1 MHVSSLVVHAVPEKA
16 GVLQDRMLQL
26 PGVEIHAAT
35 DDGRIVV
42 TVEDTGEQKNL
53 SETVMKIQTME
64 GVLSLSLAYD
74 YCDNE
79 LTKEA
84 SQ

>member
-1 MHVSSLVVHAVPEKA
+1 MHVSSLVVHATPEKTS
-16 GVLQDRMLQL
+16 VLKESLQRI

-35 DDGRIVV
+35 DDGRMVV
-42 TVEDTGEQKNL
+42 TVEDTGEQSNL

-64 GVLSLSLAYD
+64 GVLSMSLAYD
-74 YCDNE
+74 YCDND
-79 LTKEA
+79 LTEEA

>member
-1 MHVSSLVVHAVPEKA
+1 MHVSSLVVHAAPAKA
-16 GVLQDRMLQL
+16 EALQAEMLKL

-35 DDGRIVV
+35 DDGRLVV
-42 TVEDTGEQKNL
+42 TVEDTDAQGNL

-64 GVLSLSLAYD
+64 GVLSLSMAYD
-74 YCDNE
+74 YCDNDLHE
-79 LTKEA
+79 EA